1 MATSWGYKKAFMR
14 CACIFLA
21 GTALQLCIGDL
32 NNAFLHY
39 PWSVIAALF
48 YAYLLYLIYYLSD
61 KYPALRK
68 LYDHYACV
76 SALASMV
83 LITIFFGSIAQ
94 NSEATGFLSKIGFT
108 RMTSSWGF
116 NLLLLY
122 FTSTLGLGVINDFA
136 HIKQKKWV
144 SVLSHLCV
152 FVILTAG
159 IFGSADKKFIELTA
173 SLNKPT
179 STGVV
184 EDTGEAYDL
193 PFEITL
199 KKFEIEEYPPRLRLI
214 NMQDRNASKQFLSIE
229 QAGLS
234 KTFGDWDITVDQFLT
249 NAMPDTVGYRAM
261 SHVGSA
267 PAAFVTATNRLTKAT
282 SQGWITSGSFIFEP
296 ERLQLTPTE
305 MVSMSPSIP
314 KHYQS
319 DVHLVDKKGNE
330 RDLAIEV
337 NTPAQIGYWQIYQY
351 SYDTERGKYS
361 TISIFE
367 CVHDAWY
374 SIVQVALWLLL
385 LAGVLMFFTAG
396 RRRKENQK

>member
-1 MATSWGYKKAFMR
+1 MSTSWGYKKAFGR

-21 GTALQLCIGDL
+21 GIALQFCLGDL

-48 YAYLLYLIYYLSD
+48 FAYALYLIYYLSD
-61 KYPALRK
+61 KFPGLRK

-76 SALASMV
+76 SALAAMV
-83 LITIFFGSIAQ
+83 IMTIFFGSIAQ
-94 NSEATGFLSKIGFT
+94 DDEATGFFSKIGFT
-108 RMTSSWGF
+108 RMTSSWPF
-116 NLLLLY
+116 NLTLLY
-122 FTSTLGLGVINDFA
+122 FTATLGLGVINDLA
-136 HIKQKKWV
+136 HIKHKKWV
-144 SVLSHLCV
+144 PVISHLCV

-173 SLNKPT
+173 TLNKPT

-184 EDTGEAYDL
+184 EGTGESYKL
-193 PFEITL
+193 PFEMTL
-199 KKFEIEEYPPRLRLI
+199 KKFTIEEYPPRLRVI
-214 NMQDRNASKQFLSIE
+214 NMQDRNASRDFLSIE

-234 KTFGDWDITVDQFLT
+234 KSFGDWDVKVDQFMLK
-249 NAMPDTVGYRAM
+249 AMPDSLGFRELT
-261 SHVGSA
+261 HVGSA
-267 PAAFVTATNRLTKAT
+267 PAALVTATNRVTKQA

-319 DVHLVDKKGNE
+319 DVHIVDAKGKE
-330 RDLAIEV
+330 KDLAIVV
-337 NTPAQIGYWQIYQY
+337 NSPAQLGSWQIYQY

-367 CVHDAWY
+367 CIHDGWY
-374 SIVQVALWLLL
+374 NIVQVALWLLL
-385 LAGVLMFFTAG
+385 LVGVMMFFTAG
-396 RRRKENQK
+396 RRRKEDKK

>member
-1 MATSWGYKKAFMR
+1 MSTSWGYKKAFGR

-21 GTALQLCIGDL
+21 GIALQFCLGDL

-48 YAYLLYLIYYLSD
+48 FAYALYLIYYFSD
-61 KYPALRK
+61 KFPGLRK

-76 SALASMV
+76 SALAAMV
-83 LITIFFGSIAQ
+83 IMTIFFGSIAQ
-94 NSEATGFLSKIGFT
+94 DDEATGFFSKIGFT
-108 RMTSSWGF
+108 RMTSSWPF
-116 NLLLLY
+116 NLILLY
-122 FTSTLGLGVINDFA
+122 FTATLGLGVINDLA
-136 HIKQKKWV
+136 HIKHKKWV
-144 SVLSHLCV
+144 PVISHLCV

-173 SLNKPT
+173 TLNKPT

-184 EDTGEAYDL
+184 EETGESYNL
-193 PFEITL
+193 PFEMTL
-199 KKFEIEEYPPRLRLI
+199 KKFIIEEYPPRLRVI
-214 NMQDRNASKQFLSIE
+214 NMQDRNASRDFLSIE
-229 QAGLS
+229 QAGQS
-234 KTFGDWDITVDQFLT
+234 KSFGDWDVKVDQFML
-249 NAMPDTVGYRAM
+249 NAMPDSLGFREMT
-261 SHVGSA
+261 HVGSA
-267 PAAFVTATNRLTKAT
+267 PAALVTATNRVTKQS

-319 DVHLVDKKGNE
+319 DVHIVDAKGKE
-330 RDLAIEV
+330 KDLAIVV
-337 NTPAQIGYWQIYQY
+337 NSPAQLGSWQIYQY

-367 CVHDAWY
+367 CIHDGWY
-374 SIVQVALWLLL
+374 NIVQVALWLLL
-385 LAGVLMFFTAG
+385 LVGVMMFFTAG
-396 RRRKENQK
+396 RRRKEDKK

>member
-1 MATSWGYKKAFMR
+1 MSTSWGYKKAFGR

-21 GTALQLCIGDL
+21 GIALQFCLGDL

-48 YAYLLYLIYYLSD
+48 FAYALYLIYYLSD
-61 KYPALRK
+61 KFPGLRK

-76 SALASMV
+76 SALAAMV
-83 LITIFFGSIAQ
+83 IMTIFFGSIAQ
-94 NSEATGFLSKIGFT
+94 DDEATGFFSKIGFT
-108 RMTSSWGF
+108 RMTSSWPF
-116 NLLLLY
+116 NLILLY
-122 FTSTLGLGVINDFA
+122 FTATLGLGVINDLA
-136 HIKQKKWV
+136 HIKHRKWV
-144 SVLSHLCV
+144 PVISHLCV

-173 SLNKPT
+173 TLNKPT
-179 STGVV
+179 NTGVV
-184 EDTGEAYDL
+184 EETGESYKL
-193 PFEITL
+193 PFEMTL
-199 KKFEIEEYPPRLRLI
+199 KKFTIEEYAPRLRVI
-214 NMQDRNASKQFLSIE
+214 NMQDRNASRDFLSIE

-234 KTFGDWDITVDQFLT
+234 KSFGDWDVKVDQFML
-249 NAMPDTVGYRAM
+249 NAMPDSLGFRELT
-261 SHVGSA
+261 HVGSA
-267 PAAFVTATNRLTKAT
+267 PAALVTATNRVTKQS

-319 DVHLVDKKGNE
+319 NVHIVDAKGKE
-330 RDLAIEV
+330 KDLAIVV
-337 NTPAQIGYWQIYQY
+337 NSPAQIGSWQIYQY

-367 CVHDAWY
+367 CIHDGWY

-385 LAGVLMFFTAG
+385 LVGVMMFFTAG
-396 RRRKENQK
+396 RRRKEDKK